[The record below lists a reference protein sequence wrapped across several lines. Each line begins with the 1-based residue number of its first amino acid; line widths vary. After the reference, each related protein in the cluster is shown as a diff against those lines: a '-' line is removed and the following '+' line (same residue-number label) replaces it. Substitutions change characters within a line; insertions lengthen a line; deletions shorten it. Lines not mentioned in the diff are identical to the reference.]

1 MKRLGKADD
10 VMMGNDSIIL
20 RMEEDRYRQAALRDR
35 AGRPASDGHAGLWET
50 WRSPAGE
57 RVRSFHDRHDDAK

>member
-1 MKRLGKADD
+1 
-10 VMMGNDSIIL
+10 MG
-20 RMEEDRYRQAALRDR
+20 M
-35 AGRPASDGHAGLWET
+35 AGLWET